1 MKKKSLKNSQI
12 NISTVSTNS
21 VKESAKQLL
30 IEKKNPKILA
40 NDEIYR
46 NYTLNKIVTRPVS

>member
-1 MKKKSLKNSQI
+1 MKKKSLKNSQL

-30 IEKKNPKILA
+30 IEKKNPKIEIK
-40 NDEIYR
+40 DDIYR
-46 NYTLNKIVTRPVS
+46 NYTLGKIVTRPVS